1 MKGPSEIVRGAWGFG
16 DVAFE
21 RTENFRV
28 PVSRLFSYVADPRNL
43 PSWREEVRKVRLPS
57 RGRKKPGPGDRFVLD
72 VLQGED
78 LVEVRV
84 EVIGFEKDRLL
95 ELKIESKAYCALERY
110 RFEEA
115 GGGTDLEFSSKALE
129 PGFLVRTLALF
140 MGSAFREDLDRKLES
155 LKAAVASKGRGRKTV
170 KSRLREYAAAVHE
183 RLRPGFEGAGV
194 SYPPAAILLLGLK
207 QERVLEVYARD
218 EKGALAL
225 VCRYPVLGASG
236 SAGPKLAEGDQQ
248 VPEGIY
254 SIDELNPN
262 SRYHLSLRVGYPNDF
277 DRARGREE
285 GRKDLGGDIM
295 IHGGASSVG
304 CLAVGDEAA
313 EELFVLAADCGLAN
327 TRLILS
333 PVDFRKRELPL
344 SCWSLPGWTEDL
356 YAELRKE
363 LAELP
368 PAGE

>member
-1 MKGPSEIVRGAWGFG
+1 M
-16 DVAFE
+16 
-21 RTENFRV
+21 
-28 PVSRLFSYVADPRNL
+28 
-43 PSWREEVRKVRLPS
+43 
-57 RGRKKPGPGDRFVLD
+57 
-72 VLQGED
+72 
-78 LVEVRV
+78 
-84 EVIGFEKDRLL
+84 
-95 ELKIESKAYCALERY
+95 
-110 RFEEA
+110 
-115 GGGTDLEFSSKALE
+115 
-129 PGFLVRTLALF
+129 
-140 MGSAFREDLDRKLES
+140 
-155 LKAAVASKGRGRKTV
+155 
-170 KSRLREYAAAVHE
+170 
-183 RLRPGFEGAGV
+183 
-194 SYPPAAILLLGLK
+194 
-207 QERVLEVYARD
+207 
-218 EKGALAL
+218 
-225 VCRYPVLGASG
+225 LGASG
-236 SAGPKLAEGDQQ
+236 AAGPKLAEGDQQ

-304 CLAVGDEAA
+304 CLAVGDEAV